1 MNRSLPL
8 VLALALAACQ
18 ADDAT
23 DPVSTDDAD
32 AEVAAE
38 APPLVDVTEPFAP
51 AAPAGGTAG
60 VFLSV
65 TAGLDAVSLV
75 GARTDVAER
84 TELHESYATEDGL
97 RGMREVDALD
107 VAAGETVRLAPGGTH
122 VMLMNL
128 ARELAPGD
136 TLDLELDFARAGAV
150 PVRVPVIG
158 LDALPAAAE

>member
-1 MNRSLPL
+1 MTRTALPAAL
-8 VLALALAACQ
+8 LALVACQ
-18 ADDAT
+18 PDAPAADAPASAPAGAVDA
-23 DPVSTDDAD
+23 PSRFAVSTPF
-32 AEVAAE
+32 VA
-38 APPLVDVTEPFAP
+38 
-51 AAPAGGTAG
+51 AAPAGGAGG

-65 TAGLDAVSLV
+65 TAGPEPDTLV
-75 GARTDVAER
+75 GARADVAER
-84 TELHESYATEDGL
+84 VELHETYDAGDGL
-97 RGMREVDALD
+97 RGMREVAAVP
-107 VAAGETVRLAPGGTH
+107 VAPGETVALAPGGAH